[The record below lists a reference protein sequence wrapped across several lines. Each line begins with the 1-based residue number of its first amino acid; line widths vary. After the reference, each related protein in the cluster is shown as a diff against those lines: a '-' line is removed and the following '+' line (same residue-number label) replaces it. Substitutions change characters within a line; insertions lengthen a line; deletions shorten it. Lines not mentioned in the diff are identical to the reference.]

1 MNVQSVSVWVG
12 LVGGCLGI
20 LAAVGGGIAFVIAYF
35 ATWDQLRVVDCYQY
49 FSGESLSA
57 QTEQIRLVPVYRDLV
72 EKAASAQ
79 VRQQVAPTDANL
91 LAEYKEAVDAQ
102 DEAYR
107 KLKAAQDQSQKAL
120 QEQQKCGHTGPEQLR
135 RR

>member
-1 MNVQSVSVWVG
+1 M
-12 LVGGCLGI
+12 
-20 LAAVGGGIAFVIAYF
+20 
-35 ATWDQLRVVDCYQY
+35 
-49 FSGESLSA
+49 
-57 QTEQIRLVPVYRDLV
+57 VPAYRDLV

-120 QEQQKCGHTGPEQLR
+120 QEQQKCGHMGPEQLR